1 MTSRATRIELDA
13 VVQESEW
20 GTLRTHLTMS
30 TKSLNGL
37 IFFVDNFSEFD
48 NCLIR
53 SSAADISVLL
63 IIGPQNHF
71 MKTSFV
77 SNHARTQG
85 DKIWAADASGFV
97 TCAYSIKGY
106 KLSF

>member
-1 MTSRATRIELDA
+1 MTSRAIRIELDA

-20 GTLRTHLTMS
+20 GTHLTMS

-53 SSAADISVLL
+53 SSATDISVLS
-63 IIGPQNHF
+63 IIGPPKHF
-71 MKTSFV
+71 MKTRFV
-77 SNHARTQG
+77 SNHERTQE
-85 DKIWAADASGFV
+85 DKIWATDASGFA
-97 TCAYSIKGY
+97 TCAYSIKGEQ
-106 KLSF
+106 LSF